1 MGLKTCTHLK
11 VRRTDFAVH
20 GEGRQPVGHIFTGTS
35 VNADVLKAI
44 VLTLLTKLEAIGL
57 HVAAVVC
64 DQETNDRICLAGLGT
79 TAGKPKFTVENGNDV
94 YVMYNPHHLMKY
106 VRNNMLRCD
115 IIIGND
121 IILFDYI
128 QTLFEL
134 EQASV
139 LRFVPKMTKAQV
151 PSSE

>member
-1 MGLKTCTHLK
+1 M
-11 VRRTDFAVH
+11 
-20 GEGRQPVGHIFTGTS
+20 
-35 VNADVLKAI
+35 
-44 VLTLLTKLEAIGL
+44 
-57 HVAAVVC
+57 AAVVC
-64 DQETNDRICLAGLGT
+64 DQETNHRICLAGLGA
-79 TAGKPKFTVENGNDV
+79 TAGKPKFTAENGNDV
-94 YVMYNPHHLMKY
+94 YVMYNPHHLIKN

-115 IIIGND
+115 IIIGNN

-139 LRFVPKMTKAQV
+139 LRFVPKLTKAHV